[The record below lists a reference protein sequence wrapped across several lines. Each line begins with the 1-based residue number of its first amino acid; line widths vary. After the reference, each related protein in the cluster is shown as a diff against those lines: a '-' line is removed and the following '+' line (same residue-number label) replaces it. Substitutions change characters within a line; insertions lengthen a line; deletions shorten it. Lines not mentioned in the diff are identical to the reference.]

1 MQLTPSPAAAA
12 SRESASGLIEFFRHH
27 GAWAPGV
34 KLFRRLQ
41 FRTKAA
47 IILAALLIP
56 LLTLL
61 DFQWTSSKERIDVA
75 HAERDGVR
83 YIRALNTVVIAAIA
97 WRDAVTLNAGD
108 AGERRRQVDT
118 SLSALDSVQKELGE
132 AFGTQKAFEA
142 VHAGFDR
149 LKDMPATGTPDAVF
163 FAHIEFGERIVELA
177 DAVTDASQ
185 LSLDPDLDTYHMM
198 RVSIAAGPRQNENT
212 ARLVTM
218 GSLVLQS
225 QSLDAAR
232 REPLLRW
239 SAVQKTLDDDVERS
253 YGAGIESDPTA
264 ARLFDMKGTDEAFD
278 AFMAAV
284 QSQLLGPALGGDLQT
299 YRQAGARILAKQQE
313 LNGKVLEELDR
324 RLALRAERAASRLA
338 AEFVF
343 VGVFVAAAVYLF
355 YSFYLVTHGGL
366 REVQKHLEAMTDGD
380 LTTQPRPW
388 GHDEAARLMGS
399 LAAMQHSLRG
409 IVGKV
414 RGSSESMV
422 HSTAEISEGAMDL
435 SSRTEQ
441 AAASLQESAAAMDEI
456 SATVKA
462 TSEQAREAAAIA
474 ERNAA
479 QAESG
484 GEIIGTMVETMHGIH
499 ASSSKIGD
507 IIGVIDGIAFQTNIL
522 ALNAAVEA
530 ARAGE
535 AGRGFA
541 VVASEVRALA
551 QRSASAA
558 REIKSLITTSVEQ
571 VDQGAKIVR
580 RAGDTVGTIVS
591 SAHEVSRLLTAIANG
606 VDEQA
611 SGVGQTSQAVQDL
624 DGMTQQNAALVEQS
638 AAAATSLKEQALR
651 LAEEVARFRMPA

>member
-61 DFQWTSSKERIDVA
+61 GFQWTSSKERIDVA

-299 YRQAGARILAKQQE
+299 YRQAGARVLAKQQE